1 MKTALIT
8 VGTDGIGKG
17 LVLYYLSKGYQV
29 FAVGSSNTKGK
40 KLIEETR
47 NPNLTFLQADLSLVS
62 ENLRI
67 VKTVSE
73 QTTALDALILCAASL
88 KPQSSYIETSEG
100 TEFTFSLYYLSRY
113 VLCHRLKS
121 LLEKSESPI
130 ILNVAAPGMKSSV
143 SWDDLQMKQKYNG
156 QQAQFHGSRLNDLLG
171 VWFTEHD
178 TVKKIRY
185 ILFNPMAARTPGAVK
200 MAGDSGFMKLT
211 MNLYYKFAGKDVSEI
226 VNIIAKDVAATKTP
240 GLSAHK
246 LDKPVDLSMETF
258 NKNNAEK
265 LHRYTTNFV
274 KFPFAK

>member
-8 VGTDGIGKG
+8 GGTDGIGKG

-29 FAVGSSNTKGK
+29 FAVGSRNAKGK

-47 NPNLTFLQADLSLVS
+47 NPNLIFLQADLSLVS

-73 QTTALDALILCAASL
+73 QTAALDALILCAASL
-88 KPQSSYIETSEG
+88 KPQESYIETSEG

-113 VLCHRLKS
+113 VLCHQLKS

-226 VNIIAKDVAATKTP
+226 VNIIAKDVTATKTP
-240 GLSAHK
+240 GLSAYK

-265 LHRYTTNFV
+265 LHRYTTGL
-274 KFPFAK
+274 AKVSFTK

>member
-8 VGTDGIGKG
+8 GGTDGIGKG
-17 LVLYYLSKGYQV
+17 LVLHYLNKGYKV
-29 FAVGSSNTKGK
+29 FAVGSNKAKGQ
-40 KLIEETR
+40 KLIDETQ

-113 VLCHRLKS
+113 VLCHQLKS
-121 LLEKSESPI
+121 LLEKSEAPI

-178 TVKKIRY
+178 AVKKIRY
-185 ILFNPMAARTPGAVK
+185 ILFNPMAARTPGAAK
-200 MAGDSGFMKLT
+200 MAVNSGFMKLT
-211 MNLYYKFAGKDVSEI
+211 MSLYYKFAGKDVSEI
-226 VNIIAKDVAATKTP
+226 VKIIAKDVAATKTP
-240 GLSAHK
+240 GLSAYK
-246 LDKPVDLSMETF
+246 LDKTVDLSMETF
-258 NKNNAEK
+258 NKENAEK
-265 LHRYTTNFV
+265 LYLYTKNLV
-274 KFPFAK
+274 KLPFTE